1 MPAPGGAQARR
12 RSQEPQATA
21 EGSSASTIPI
31 FGADG
36 GKELSR
42 GAGAPQFSEASVGSF
57 TGTISMW
64 GADGAEHLTEGELF
78 SSYGFHHVRGVEFD
92 DVEVLRNSWR
102 Q

>member
-1 MPAPGGAQARR
+1 MPAPGGAEVRPG
-12 RSQEPQATA
+12 SKEPQAAA

-42 GAGAPQFSEASVGSF
+42 GAGASQFSEASEGSF
-57 TGTISMW
+57 AGTISMW
-64 GADGAEHLTEGELF
+64 GADGAEQLTEDEFL
-78 SSYGFHHVRGVEFD
+78 SDYGFHRVRGVEFD
-92 DVEVLRNSWR
+92 DVEVLMNSWR